1 MKKKYGY
8 IRVSTKDQNPERQY
22 QAMGKMGVYKKNIY
36 EDKMSGYSFSRP
48 AYKKMIK
55 RMKSNDVLVIKSID
69 RLGRNYSEILE
80 QWRMLTK
87 EKKID
92 IQVIDMPLL
101 NTDSENEGLTGT
113 FISDLVLQI
122 LAYVAETERSFIKQR
137 QAEGIPM
144 LNVGNA
150 VQKAATDKALREGK
164 WRIESN
170 GTKVYSFQKNGAVFD
185 VTKKEYGFSD
195 ETEAIGN
202 YENKNG
208 IIEFEIEGKKR
219 QFQYG
224 KKSSI
229 KDSVLVSDG
238 NNWFN
243 EDLFEKYKNEDIFY
257 ESNPEDGQYPIIM
270 MPFQDKVKKSDT
282 KIKEKLT
289 SAYWKYM
296 ERIQFWKNFV
306 RMDR

>member
-22 QAMGKMGVYKKNIY
+22 QAMGKMGVDKKNIY

-122 LAYVAETERSFIKQR
+122 LAYVAETERSFIK
-137 QAEGIPM
+137 
-144 LNVGNA
+144 
-150 VQKAATDKALREGK
+150 
-164 WRIESN
+164 
-170 GTKVYSFQKNGAVFD
+170 
-185 VTKKEYGFSD
+185 
-195 ETEAIGN
+195 
-202 YENKNG
+202 
-208 IIEFEIEGKKR
+208 
-219 QFQYG
+219 
-224 KKSSI
+224 
-229 KDSVLVSDG
+229 
-238 NNWFN
+238 
-243 EDLFEKYKNEDIFY
+243 
-257 ESNPEDGQYPIIM
+257 
-270 MPFQDKVKKSDT
+270 
-282 KIKEKLT
+282 
-289 SAYWKYM
+289 
-296 ERIQFWKNFV
+296 
-306 RMDR
+306 